1 MSAKQVWLE
10 IRWYIV
16 SLAILYLLLLSGTIV
31 ALLYTHKYRSYL
43 LGQYFIS
50 AIEIECVIIVIVV
63 FFVGVKTIIEQII
76 EP

>member
-1 MSAKQVWLE
+1 MSAKQIWLE

-16 SLAILYLLLLSGTIV
+16 SLAILYLLLLIGTIV
-31 ALLYTHKYRSYL
+31 ALVYTHKYKSYL

-50 AIEIECVIIVIVV
+50 GIEIECVIIVIVV
-63 FFVGVKTIIEQII
+63 FFVGVKTIIEKVI